1 MRGGV
6 MSTGRDV
13 AQRVLDL
20 QSEYKWT
27 AKTSTLQARKAK
39 LGRLRAEIVARAAD
53 IQEALS
59 QDLAKPGG
67 DPYAPEVN
75 SMLTAIDDAVEHLEE
90 WASPT
95 VVEPSPKLGQ
105 IAPTVE
111 YEARGVCLIFG
122 PWNMPFQLLLEP
134 LVPAIA
140 AGNTAILHPNE
151 MAPSVAKIS
160 AEIVQA
166 VFDEREVAIIEGGVD
181 VAERLLELPVDHI
194 FFTGSPA
201 VGKIV
206 MRAAANHLATVTLE
220 LGGKCPAIVD
230 GTHDAAETAALVAR
244 GRHSNSGQLCL
255 ATDHAWVRRDH
266 LSEFLE
272 HYNAWIDANL
282 FQDGTLDPAATSHI
296 VDERNLLR
304 ILSYVEDAHERG
316 ARIIRGGHRAS
327 AADDMIEPTIILDA
341 PLNSKIMTEEIFG
354 PVLPVQTYTELDE
367 VLSYVRSRPKPLAM
381 YIFSDEPEFVDAVI
395 AGTSSGGV
403 TVNGFATHIAE
414 SRLPFGGV
422 NNSGAGRY
430 HGIHGFREFSNQRS
444 IVRHIPTPAP
454 LAEGKA
460 AKAV

>member
-1 MRGGV
+1 M
-6 MSTGRDV
+6 TGRGV
-13 AQRVLDL
+13 AQRVFDL

-27 AKTSTLQARKAK
+27 VKTSSLQARKAK
-39 LGRLRAEIVARAAD
+39 LGRLRAEIVARSAD

-67 DPYAPEVN
+67 DPYPPEVD
-75 SMLTAIDDAVEHLEE
+75 SMLTVIDEAVEHLEE

-122 PWNMPFQLLLEP
+122 PWNLPFQLLLEP

-151 MAPSVAKIS
+151 MTPSVAKIS
-160 AEIVQA
+160 VEVIQA

-181 VAERLLELPVDHI
+181 VADRLLELAVDHI

-230 GTHDAAETAALVAR
+230 GTCDAVETALLVAL

-266 LSEFLE
+266 LPEFLE

-282 FQDGTLDPAATSHI
+282 YQDGQLDPAATAHI

-304 ILSYVEDAHERG
+304 ILSYVEDARKQG
-316 ARIIRGGHRAS
+316 ARIIRGGHRAP
-327 AADDMIEPTIILDA
+327 AAEDMIEPTIILDA
-341 PLNSKIMTEEIFG
+341 PLDSKIMTEEIFG
-354 PVLPVQTYTELDE
+354 PVLPVQTYTELEE
-367 VLSYVRSRPKPLAM
+367 VLDYVRRRPKPLAM
-381 YIFSDEPEFVDAVI
+381 YIFSNEPAFVDAVI

-422 NNSGAGRY
+422 NNSGTGRY

-444 IVRHIPTPAP
+444 IVRHLPTPAP
-454 LAEGKA
+454 HAEDKV